1 MEKPNT
7 LRFGA
12 FALDRGQRL
21 LLRDGATVHLPP
33 TALRLLLSL
42 LDRAPDAVL
51 KGELHEAIW
60 PDAFVSEVTLT
71 GLAAELRAALGDDA
85 RNPTLIRTVHG
96 FGYAFAGEI
105 STDARPQA
113 ATRFRVTV
121 LGREVA
127 LQEGENLIG
136 RAADTTIFIDDA
148 SVSRIHASIHVSI
161 HVGIHVDGEAT
172 LHDLGSKNGTFL
184 NGERLTEPRVL
195 HHRDT
200 IAAGVVAMTFQD
212 TRTNDSTMTMQVG

>member
-1 MEKPNT
+1 MGKPGT

-21 LLRDGATVHLPP
+21 LLRDGATVHLSPR
-33 TALRLLLSL
+33 ALRLLLSL
-42 LDRAPDAVL
+42 LARAPDAVS

-60 PDAFVSEVTLT
+60 PDAFVSEGTLT

-96 FGYAFAGEI
+96 FGYAFTGEI
-105 STDARPQA
+105 STDARPPA

-148 SVSRIHASIHVSI
+148 SVSRIHASIHVS
-161 HVGIHVDGEAT
+161 IHVDGEAT

>member
-1 MEKPNT
+1 MEKPGT

-21 LLRDGATVHLPP
+21 LLRDGATVHLSPK
-33 TALRLLLSL
+33 ALRLLLAL
-42 LDRAPDAVL
+42 LDRAPDAVS

-105 STDARPQA
+105 SSSEARPQTA

-127 LQEGENLIG
+127 LHEGENLIG
-136 RAADTTIFIDDA
+136 RAADTAIFIDDA
-148 SVSRIHASIHVSI
+148 SVSRIHASIQVA
-161 HVGIHVDGEAT
+161 GEAT

-184 NGERLTEPRVL
+184 NGERVTAPRVL

-212 TRTNDSTMTMQVG
+212 TRTNDSTMTVQAG

>member
-1 MEKPNT
+1 MEKPGT

-21 LLRDGATVHLPP
+21 LLRDGATVHLSPK
-33 TALRLLLSL
+33 ALRLLLAL
-42 LDRAPDAVL
+42 LDRAPDAVS

-96 FGYAFAGEI
+96 FGYAFTGEI
-105 STDARPQA
+105 SSGEARPQPA

-127 LQEGENLIG
+127 LHEGENLLG
-136 RAADTTIFIDDA
+136 RAADSAIFIDDA
-148 SVSRIHASIHVSI
+148 SVSRIHASIHVA
-161 HVGIHVDGEAT
+161 GEAT
-172 LHDLGSKNGTFL
+172 LHDRGSKNGTFL
-184 NGERLTEPRVL
+184 NGQRLTEPRVL

-212 TRTNDSTMTMQVG
+212 TRTNDSTMTVQAG

>member
-1 MEKPNT
+1 MEKPGT

-21 LLRDGATVHLPP
+21 LLRDGAAVPLSPR
-33 TALRLLLSL
+33 ALRLLLAL
-42 LDRAPDAVL
+42 LARAPDAVS
-51 KGELHEAIW
+51 KGELHETIW

-85 RNPTLIRTVHG
+85 RNPALIRTVHG
-96 FGYAFAGEI
+96 FGYAFTGEI
-105 STDARPQA
+105 STDARRPAA

-121 LGREVA
+121 LGREIA

-136 RAADTTIFIDDA
+136 RAADSAIFIDDA
-148 SVSRIHASIHVSI
+148 SVSRIHASIHVA
-161 HVGIHVDGEAT
+161 GEAR

-184 NGERLTEPRVL
+184 NGQRLTEPRVL

-212 TRTNDSTMTMQVG
+212 TRTNDSTMTVQAG

>member
-1 MEKPNT
+1 MEKPGT

-21 LLRDGATVHLPP
+21 LLRDGAAVPLSPR
-33 TALRLLLSL
+33 ALRLLLAL
-42 LDRAPDAVL
+42 LDRAPDAVS

-71 GLAAELRAALGDDA
+71 GLADELRAALGDDA

-96 FGYAFAGEI
+96 FGYAFTGEI
-105 STDARPQA
+105 STEVRP
-113 ATRFRVTV
+113 TIRFRVTV

-127 LQEGENLIG
+127 LHEGENLIG
-136 RAADTTIFIDDA
+136 RAPDTTIFIDDA
-148 SVSRIHASIHVSI
+148 SVSRIHASIHVA
-161 HVGIHVDGEAT
+161 GEAT

-184 NGERLTEPRVL
+184 NGERVTEPRVL

-212 TRTNDSTMTMQVG
+212 TRTNDSTMTVQAG

>member
-12 FALDRGQRL
+12 FMLDRGQRL
-21 LLRDGATVHLPP
+21 LLRDGATVHVPP
-33 TALRLLLSL
+33 TALRLLLLL
-42 LDRAPDAVL
+42 LDRAPDAVS

-85 RNPTLIRTVHG
+85 RHPTLIRTVHG
-96 FGYAFAGEI
+96 FGYAFTGEI

-136 RAADTTIFIDDA
+136 RAADATIFIDDA
-148 SVSRIHASIHVSI
+148 SVSRIHASIRVSI
-161 HVGIHVDGEAT
+161 HVGGEAT
-172 LHDLGSKNGTFL
+172 LHDLGSKNGTFI

-195 HHRDT
+195 HHRDI

-212 TRTNDSTMTMQVG
+212 TRTNDSTMTVQVGGS